1 MKSLVLLLCFAQLW
15 GCQSAPHAT
24 GMGFKE
30 VPCDDSEAEQ
40 AALTAVDYLN
50 QHLQHGFKH
59 TLNQIDK
66 VKVWPR
72 RPFGEVFE
80 LELDTLET
88 TCHVLD
94 PTPLA
99 NCSVRQLVDHA
110 VEGDCDFHVLKQDG
124 QFTVM
129 HTQCHSNPDS
139 AEDVR
144 RVCPNCALLV
154 SFNDSSVVNTVN
166 TALNA
171 FNAQNNGSYFKLVE
185 ISRAQNTPPPVS
197 TFVEFVVAATD
208 CPAQG
213 AADPAK
219 CNLLAE
225 KQYGFCKA
233 SLVRKLGDEEVS
245 VACKVFPKQLVSL
258 QPQPASVDVAGPAP
272 AVDQAAPS
280 APPANPPASLL
291 VAAPPSPPVHRTH
304 HDLRH
309 AFSPVASVESA
320 SGEVVSLP
328 KVVQSGPAGAADP
341 AVRPCPGRVRYFR
354 I

>member
-1 MKSLVLLLCFAQLW
+1 MKSLVLLLCLAQLW
-15 GCQSAPHAT
+15 GCQSAPHA
-24 GMGFKE
+24 MGLGFRE
-30 VPCDDSEAEQ
+30 VACDDPDAEQ

-59 TLNQIDK
+59 TLNQVDK

-129 HTQCHSNPDS
+129 HAQCHSNPDS

-144 RVCPNCALLV
+144 KVCPNCALLA

-166 TALNA
+166 AALNA

-185 ISRAQNTPPPVS
+185 VSRAQNTPPPVS

-208 CPAQG
+208 CTAQG
-213 AADPAK
+213 ATDPAK
-219 CNLLAE
+219 CNLLPE

-233 SLVRKLGDEEVS
+233 SLVKKLVDEELS
-245 VACKVFPKQLVSL
+245 VACKVFQK
-258 QPQPASVDVAGPAP
+258 QPQPASPAP
-272 AVDQAAPS
+272 AVDQAAPP
-280 APPANPPASLL
+280 APPDNAPASLV
-291 VAAPPSPPVHRTH
+291 VAVPPGPPVHRTHHDRTH

-320 SGEVVSLP
+320 SGEVVNLP
-328 KVVQSGPAGAADP
+328 KVVHSGPAGAADP
-341 AVRPCPGRVRYFR
+341 AVRPCPGRVRHFR

>member
-245 VACKVFPKQLVSL
+245 VACKVFPKQ
-258 QPQPASVDVAGPAP
+258 PQPASVDVAGPAP